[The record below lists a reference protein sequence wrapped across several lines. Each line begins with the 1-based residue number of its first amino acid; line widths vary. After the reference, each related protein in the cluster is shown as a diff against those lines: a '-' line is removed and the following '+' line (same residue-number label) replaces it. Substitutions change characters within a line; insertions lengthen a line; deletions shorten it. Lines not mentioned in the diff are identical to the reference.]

1 MSPALSGG
9 FLTTGP
15 PEKSINNVSES
26 QFTSTSLVGVM
37 VGHLPEVC
45 LSDLR
50 LGDESGPERGPL
62 NHLKKKY
69 ISKDVKNFRYLFCA
83 WRIP

>member
-45 LSDLR
+45 LSDWR
-50 LGDESGPERGPL
+50 LGDKSGPERGPL
-62 NHLKKKY
+62 NHLKIHIY
-69 ISKDVKNFRYLFCA
+69 ISKDVKNF
-83 WRIP
+83 

>member
-37 VGHLPEVC
+37 VGQLPEVC

-50 LGDESGPERGPL
+50 LGDKSGPERGPL
-62 NHLKKKY
+62 NHLKTHIY
-69 ISKDVKNFRYLFCA
+69 ISKDVKNF
-83 WRIP
+83 